1 MPPTTVISASGVCA
15 HYVTGLYGHRR
26 EVRAVD
32 GVSLDVPAN
41 QIVGVAGESGCGKTT
56 LMKVLFG
63 MVKAPL
69 RLVSGEVSY
78 DLGFGRMELGASGGS
93 PPPDFGW
100 KEIAYIP
107 QGSMSVLNPVR
118 RIESA
123 FRDFVLPHLGADQ
136 RERFEPLVL
145 AQLEA
150 LGLQREVLQAYPHQL
165 SGGMRQR
172 VIIALATVLR
182 PRVVFADEPSSA
194 LDVVAQ
200 RGVIQ
205 LLKRIQREQKNSMIL
220 VSHDMGIHAN
230 LADRVAIMY
239 AGNLVEDGPT
249 ETIFKGPLHPYT
261 KYLIGSLPKV
271 GDKGYKQSVP
281 GAPPPLSNPP
291 PGCRFH
297 PRCPHAMAVCR
308 EVVPE
313 CRTVAP
319 GHRVACHLVDEG
331 AAARAGGSR

>member
-1 MPPTTVISASGVCA
+1 MVVIRASRLSA
-15 HYVTGLYGHRR
+15 HYVTGLYGHKR

-41 QIVGVAGESGCGKTT
+41 QILGLAGESGCGKTT

-63 MVKAPL
+63 MVKPPL
-69 RLVSGEVSY
+69 RLMEGEVSY
-78 DLGFGRMELGASGGS
+78 DLGYGRLDLAATGGS
-93 PPPDFGW
+93 APPDIGW
-100 KEIAYIP
+100 RDIAYIP

-118 RIESA
+118 RVERS
-123 FRDFVLPHLGADQ
+123 FRDFVLPHLGAD
-136 RERFEPLVL
+136 RRGEFDALVRG
-145 AQLEA
+145 QLDA
-150 LGLQREVLQAYPHQL
+150 LGLEPQVLQAYPHQL

-172 VIIALATVLR
+172 VIIALATALR
-182 PRVVFADEPSSA
+182 PKVVFADEPSSA

-205 LLKRIQREQKNSMIL
+205 LLKRIQREQKNTMIL

-239 AGNLVEDGPT
+239 AGNLVEDAPT
-249 ETIFKGPLHPYT
+249 DKIFKAALHPYT
-261 KYLIGSLPKV
+261 KYLIRSLPKI

-297 PRCPHAMAVCR
+297 PRCPHAMTICR
-308 EVVPE
+308 ETAPE
-313 CRTVAP
+313 YRVVAP
-319 GHRVACHLVDEG
+319 DHRVACHLVGSEG
-331 AAARAGGSR
+331 TPR